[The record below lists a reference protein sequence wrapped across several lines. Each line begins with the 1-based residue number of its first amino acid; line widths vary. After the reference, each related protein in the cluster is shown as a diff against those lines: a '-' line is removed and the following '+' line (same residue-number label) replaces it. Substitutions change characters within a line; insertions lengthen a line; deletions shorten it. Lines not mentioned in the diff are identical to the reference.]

1 MVAHLGLISLPW
13 CPCVKIIIMASNSL
27 KVLKRLNEM
36 MKTTQLV
43 VITGQREYGN
53 TEIVS
58 GNRVI

>member
-1 MVAHLGLISLPW
+1 
-13 CPCVKIIIMASNSL
+13 MASNSL